1 LRGQFTTRMLSK
13 LTKKDILLYLK
24 YLDYTLIQ
32 RARHRLGLRKKNWT
46 PVKFYKTKWL
56 EQADAHKIAKI
67 RYSRG
72 TFSVGP
78 CILRQSSERKKI
90 TLPPIYQYTFNNSVS
105 FNISTSIF
113 LNKNHLLIERVHE
126 VSTQRCNY
134 PTGPN
139 EIRGNQLAAFP
150 RKQSINYEEGIFL
163 GGNGASNYYHWL
175 IEILPK
181 MEFVNE
187 LGKEYS
193 EYPLLVSESVKK
205 IPSFQDA
212 LKFLVGGRSIIYL
225 DDRKY
230 FTVKNLV
237 VFTTPSNIPFNLIE
251 NETPRIEDFR
261 INASSIHYLRKNILA
276 KYVSPKVRNKRLFL
290 TIENPRREYNEDEV
304 FEIFKHYGFEKVYV
318 EKLSFEQQVNLMQ
331 QAEMLAGATGAAW
344 TNLLFCEPGVKCI
357 CWMNE
362 FISKFSAFS
371 NIAHI
376 VGANLTYILY
386 QSLSKSTADCY
397 AAPYTLNLNQ
407 VKATL
412 QNLVI
417 NNERSFPKN
426 DTPKGQ

>member
-1 LRGQFTTRMLSK
+1 MLLKRSNI
-13 LTKKDILLYLK
+13 KDISFYLK
-24 YLDYTLIQ
+24 HIDYALIQ
-32 RARHRLGLRKKNWT
+32 RLRARFGLRTKTWVPRKL
-46 PVKFYKTKWL
+46 YKTKWL
-56 EQADAHKIAKI
+56 EQASPDGLQTI
-67 RYSRG
+67 RNSKCA
-72 TFSVGP
+72 TSIGP
-78 CILRQSSERKKI
+78 VEHMQPVEQKTI
-90 TLPPIYQYTFNNSVS
+90 TLPPIYQYTFKNSVT

-126 VSTQRCNY
+126 VSTQRCDY

-318 EKLSFEQQVNLMQ
+318 EELSFEQQVNLMQ